1 MRVSAGALEDL
12 PANRCVA
19 VADGRAVVARVG
31 DGAVAFENRC
41 LHQDSP
47 LAGGQIKDSKLTCP
61 LHFWR
66 YRLPSGDHLGRDG
79 TLSSFPVE
87 VVDGQVFIDM
97 PDEGPTLSFRERMLR
112 HAAAWS
118 APQRPEA
125 TTVVWDMGGVF
136 QRYFTEVL
144 VDEGKARGWP
154 LERMPLGPTG
164 IADDDDYRRMTRG
177 DLTEPEYL
185 AGIYAT
191 LEREGIEFDPVDD
204 PDYSVERRAEVWELI
219 AEIAETSTHTQA
231 ILTNDATRWMGE
243 EWWTTWE
250 DRHYFESI
258 VDVAVL
264 GVRKPEPGT
273 YRAVID
279 RLEVEPSASVFVDD
293 MPVNCRGAETVGM
306 QSVWFDIATP
316 RRSVDRLRERIG
328 LT

>member
-1 MRVSAGALEDL
+1 MRVSAGPAGDL
-12 PANRCVA
+12 PDNRCVA
-19 VADGRAVVARVG
+19 VADARAIVARVEG
-31 DGAVAFENRC
+31 RIVAFENRC

-47 LAGGQIKDSKLTCP
+47 LAGGQIKDGKLTCP

-66 YRLPSGDHLGRDG
+66 YRIPAGERLGGQGSLPSY
-79 TLSSFPVE
+79 PVD
-87 VVDGQVFIDM
+87 VIDGQVFVELPEQD
-97 PDEGPTLSFRERMLR
+97 PVLSFREQMLR
-112 HAAAWS
+112 HAAEWNAQ
-118 APQRPEA
+118 QRPTA

-144 VDEGKARGWP
+144 VDIGKGRGWP

-164 IADDDDYRRMTRG
+164 IADDDDYRRMARG
-177 DLTEPEYL
+177 ELTEPDYL

-191 LEREGIEFDPVDD
+191 LEREGIDLNPVTD
-204 PDYSVERRAEVWELI
+204 PDYSAERREEVWELI
-219 AEIAETSTHTQA
+219 EEIARRPGHTQA

-250 DRHYFESI
+250 DRHYFDHI

-264 GVRKPEPGT
+264 GARKPAPET
-273 YRAVID
+273 YRAVLE
-279 RLEVEPSASVFVDD
+279 RLGADPSTCVFVDD

-316 RRSVDRLRERIG
+316 RRSVARLRERIG
-328 LT
+328 LR

>member
-1 MRVSAGALEDL
+1 
-12 PANRCVA
+12 VA
-19 VADGRAVVARVG
+19 VADGRAIVARTEE
-31 DGAVAFENRC
+31 GAVAFENRC

-47 LAGGQIKDSKLTCP
+47 LAGGQIKNGKLTCP

-66 YRLPSGDHLGRDG
+66 YLLPGGEHVGGQGALPAY
-79 TLSSFPVE
+79 PVE
-87 VVDGQVFIDM
+87 VIDGQVFVEV
-97 PDEGPTLSFRERMLR
+97 PDAEPALSFREQMLR
-112 HAAAWS
+112 HAAEWEAS
-118 APQRPEA
+118 RLPTA

-164 IADDDDYRRMTRG
+164 LADDDDYRRMTRG
-177 DLTEPEYL
+177 ELTEPEYL
-185 AGIYAT
+185 AGICAT
-191 LEREGIEFDPVDD
+191 LEREGIDFDPVND
-204 PDYSVERRAEVWELI
+204 PDYSVERRTEVWDLI
-219 AEIAETSTHTQA
+219 EEIARRPTHAQA

-250 DRHYFESI
+250 ERHFFNEI

-264 GVRKPEPGT
+264 EARKPAPET
-273 YRAVID
+273 YRAVLA
-279 RLEVEPSASVFVDD
+279 RLGVDPSTCVFIDD

-316 RRSVDRLRERIG
+316 RRSVVRLRERIG
-328 LT
+328 LP